1 MTFVDKRKTDKN
13 METKFAS
20 SELVLAEDNT
30 PYHIRIKP
38 ETLADKVILVG
49 DPARAELISKRFD
62 KISAHTSNR
71 EIVSYSGTYKS
82 KPLTVL
88 STGMGVGC
96 IDIVINELDICAN
109 VNLET
114 KQPNPSHRSLD
125 LIRIGTC
132 GSLQDELEVG
142 MCVAS
147 AFAIGTDGL
156 GYYYKGI
163 EKINEAEMVATFCKQ
178 VDWKPNLPTPYAIGA
193 SKTLLDKIAFDIPC
207 GITLTAAGFYAPQ
220 GRKIRLSPADE
231 TINQRLKGFSFNN
244 LKITN
249 YEMETSALYGLG
261 RMCGHNVLT
270 ICNVIAGRTS
280 GKFSKDY
287 HKSMDDL
294 IDLVL
299 ERL

>member
-1 MTFVDKRKTDKN
+1 

-147 AFAIGTDGL
+147 AFAIL
-156 GYYYKGI
+156 FPFVI
-163 EKINEAEMVATFCKQ
+163 
-178 VDWKPNLPTPYAIGA
+178 
-193 SKTLLDKIAFDIPC
+193 
-207 GITLTAAGFYAPQ
+207 LTAKFENTSGTSSNCFLPDTEYC
-220 GRKIRLSPADE
+220 
-231 TINQRLKGFSFNN
+231 FNN
-244 LKITN
+244 DIITP
-249 YEMETSALYGLG
+249 
-261 RMCGHNVLT
+261 
-270 ICNVIAGRTS
+270 
-280 GKFSKDY
+280 
-287 HKSMDDL
+287 
-294 IDLVL
+294 
-299 ERL
+299 